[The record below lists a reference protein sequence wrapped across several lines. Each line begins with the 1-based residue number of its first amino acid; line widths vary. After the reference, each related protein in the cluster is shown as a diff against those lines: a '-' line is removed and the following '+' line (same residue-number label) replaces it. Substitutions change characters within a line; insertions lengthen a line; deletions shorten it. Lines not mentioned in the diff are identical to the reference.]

1 MSHALLLREKKAR
14 AGKVYY
20 PLKLQLMTKPT
31 PGPNELLVKIHAAAL
46 NRRDLFIRQN
56 LYPNISF
63 QTPLLSDGYGVVA
76 EAGPCAS
83 RDLLGQPVLL
93 TPCRGWAASADGPE
107 EENWATF
114 GAIGG
119 VGPGTDLGG
128 TAQRWMVVHESEVE
142 PCPAHLS
149 AVEAAALPTCGLT
162 GWRALV
168 TKSGNAR
175 PGHNILVTGI
185 GGGVALQ
192 VLQFGLALGCNV
204 YVTSGSEAK
213 IARAL
218 QLGAKGACCIRMESG
233 TGPWEGCFQRN
244 DPIWTRW
251 WMGLAEILPSRRRHS
266 SSPGVLS
273 PATA

>member
-1 MSHALLLREKKAR
+1 M
-14 AGKVYY
+14 
-20 PLKLQLMTKPT
+20 
-31 PGPNELLVKIHAAAL
+31 
-46 NRRDLFIRQN
+46 
-56 LYPNISF
+56 
-63 QTPLLSDGYGVVA
+63 
-76 EAGPCAS
+76 
-83 RDLLGQPVLL
+83 LL

-119 VGPGTDLGG
+119 VGPRTDRGG

-175 PGHNILVTGI
+175 PGHNILITGI
-185 GGGVALQ
+185 GGGVVLQ
-192 VLQFGLALGCNV
+192 LLQFGVALGCNV